1 MNTLPAM
8 TRREVRDIDLR
19 ALQEFG
25 LPGRV
30 LMENAGRGAADL
42 LLAQDVAGPIVI
54 CCGKGNNGG
63 DGFVIA
69 RHLEAAGLDVE
80 VLLFS
85 DPHDLTG
92 DTASNLAVLRAA
104 QTPVTA
110 ALELTS
116 AEWDATL
123 QTADWVV
130 DALLGT
136 GLSGAVRD
144 PYIGAIESINRSG
157 RPVLAVDLP
166 SGMDCD
172 TGQPLGTCVRARLTA
187 TFVAPKV
194 GFAAPEA
201 AELTGDVAVLPIGV
215 PRRLLQEQNGR
226 GRQE

>member
-1 MNTLPAM
+1 MHTLPAM
-8 TRREVRDIDLR
+8 TRRQVRDIDLR
-19 ALQEFG
+19 ALQEFR

-80 VLLFS
+80 VLLFC
-85 DPHDLTG
+85 DPHEVTG
-92 DTASNLAVLRAA
+92 DAASNLAVLRAA

-110 ALELTS
+110 ALELTP

-144 PYIGAIESINRSG
+144 PYPGAIESINRSG

-172 TGQPLGTCVRARLTA
+172 TGQPLGACVRARLTA

-194 GFAAPEA
+194 GFAAPGA

-215 PRRLLQEQNGR
+215 PRSLLQEQNR
-226 GRQE
+226 PLRQE